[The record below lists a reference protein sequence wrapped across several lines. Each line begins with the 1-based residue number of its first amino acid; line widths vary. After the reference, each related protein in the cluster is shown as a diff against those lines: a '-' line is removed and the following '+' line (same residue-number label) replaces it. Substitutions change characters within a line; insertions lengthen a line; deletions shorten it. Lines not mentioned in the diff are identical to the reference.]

1 MRKVFII
8 AILILFVGVLSTSL
22 RAKDASTEQ
31 SGESLFIKNCA
42 SCHPNGGNI
51 LNPKKSLFKKD
62 LEANNIL
69 KAEDIVR
76 IIRNPGPAPTHPQEW
91 AGMTMFDE
99 KKISNEDALK
109 IADYILKTFK

>member
-31 SGESLFIKNCA
+31 SGESLFVKNCA

-51 LNPKKSLFKKD
+51 LNPKKSLYKKD
-62 LEANNIL
+62 LEQI
-69 KAEDIVR
+69 
-76 IIRNPGPAPTHPQEW
+76 
-91 AGMTMFDE
+91 
-99 KKISNEDALK
+99 
-109 IADYILKTFK
+109 TF

>member
-1 MRKVFII
+1 MRKIFMI
-8 AILILFVGVLSTSL
+8 AVLILSVCMLSTSL
-22 RAKDASTEQ
+22 RAKDAPKDQT
-31 SGESLFIKNCA
+31 GESLFDKHCA

-51 LNPKKSLFKKD
+51 LNPKKSLYKKD

-69 KAEDIVR
+69 AAGDIVR
-76 IIRNPGPAPTHPQEW
+76 KIRNPGPVPTHPQEW

-109 IADYILKTFK
+109 IADYILNTFK

>member
-1 MRKVFII
+1 MRKVIMI
-8 AILILFVGVLSTSL
+8 AILISSVCVISASL
-22 RAKDASTEQ
+22 QAKDTSTEQ
-31 SGESLFIKNCA
+31 TGEALFIKNCA